1 MSQRP
6 TLPDFVD
13 EELLRAPLTFDQV
26 VDAVLDEW
34 RRTTPAAS
42 RMSTDPVRVLLQHR
56 NELVNDAVRELR
68 TRAQAELGG
77 QLPAP
82 AKPAAALPLKLELAL
97 IGEDEVSVD
106 VEVSRAVERVKSSAE
121 FELRELQAFTS
132 ALADDHNVSRDTN
145 PFRPEAYVRSLWVG
159 VSQLPMSQALQAA
172 FMRDA
177 AQPLSRTLRQAY
189 AAACTRLESQGVE
202 PAAYRTIVMAAVS
215 RAGFDGLGYTT
226 LEPKQLTELRHSMP
240 MPLDEGPALA
250 ALAGK
255 TTPAAPAVDPQLV
268 ELITRLFDAIQ
279 ASQRLPAA
287 AVPLVLRL
295 QPAALR
301 AAVRDPAMLESYEHP
316 VWRFLDQLGFMIA
329 AVPAA
334 DAERCVAY
342 CRQLVDHLAS
352 EPGTNAARL
361 EWGTGR
367 LVAFEKHLLE
377 TGIAAARP
385 DIERIR
391 AEIGAA
397 LQPIDVGTL
406 DTVPADLLPDLP
418 PPAPAPL
425 ALKPGDRLRAHL
437 HGEWRRLQLLWC
449 DPEADHW
456 LLRDIATDQTWVL
469 RQRALD
475 RLVAERLA
483 RPYRPRSL
491 VRDAAN
497 RVLQRLHV
505 GA

>member
-1 MSQRP
+1 MSHRP
-6 TLPDFVD
+6 TLPEFVD

-42 RMSTDPVRVLLQHR
+42 RMSVDPARVLANHR
-56 NELVNDAVRELR
+56 NDLVNEAVRELR
-68 TRAQAELGG
+68 ARAQAELGG
-77 QLPAP
+77 QVP
-82 AKPAAALPLKLELAL
+82 AKPATAAPAKLELAL

-121 FELRELQAFTS
+121 FELRELQTFTS
-132 ALADDHNVSRDTN
+132 ALADDLNVSRDTN

-177 AQPLSRTLRQAY
+177 ALPLSRTLRQAY

-202 PAAYRTIVMAAVS
+202 PAVYRTIVMAATS
-215 RAGFDGLGYTT
+215 RVGFETPSYTT

-255 TTPAAPAVDPQLV
+255 TAAAAPAVDPQLV
-268 ELITRLFDAIQ
+268 ELMTRLFDAIQ
-279 ASQRLPAA
+279 ANQRLPAA
-287 AVPLVLRL
+287 AMPLVLRL
-295 QPAALR
+295 QPAAMR
-301 AAVRDPAMLESYEHP
+301 AAMRDPSMLESYDHP

-329 AVPAA
+329 AAPAA
-334 DAERCVAY
+334 DTERCVAY
-342 CRQLVDHLAS
+342 CRQLVDHLVAES
-352 EPGTNAARL
+352 SSSPARF

-391 AEIGAA
+391 AEIGAKV
-397 LQPIDVGTL
+397 QPIDVGTL
-406 DTVPADLLPDLP
+406 DTVPAELLPDLP

-425 ALKPGDRLRAHL
+425 ALQPGDRLRAHL

>member
-1 MSQRP
+1 MTPRP
-6 TLPDFVD
+6 TLQDFVD
-13 EELLRAPLTFDQV
+13 DELLRAPLTLDQV
-26 VDAVLDEW
+26 VDAVVEQW

-42 RMSTDPVRVLLQHR
+42 RMSADPVRVLTQHR
-56 NELVNDAVRELR
+56 SDLINDAVRELR
-68 TRAQAELGG
+68 TRARAELTGTP
-77 QLPAP
+77 QAKAAPAAP
-82 AKPAAALPLKLELAL
+82 AKLALAL

-106 VEVSRAVERVKSSAE
+106 VEVSRAVERVKSAAE

-132 ALADDHNVSRDTN
+132 ALVDDVNVARDTN
-145 PFRPEAYVRSLWVG
+145 PFRPESYVRSLWVG
-159 VSQLPMSQALQAA
+159 VSGVPMSRALQAA

-177 AQPLSRTLRQAY
+177 ATPLSKTLRQTY
-189 AAACTRLESQGVE
+189 AAACTRLESQGVQ
-202 PAAYRTIVMAAVS
+202 PAAYRTIVLGATT
-215 RAGFDGLGYTT
+215 RGGLDLPNYTT
-226 LEPKQLTELRHSMP
+226 LNPQQLSELRHSMP
-240 MPLDEGPALA
+240 MPLDEGPTLA

-255 TTPAAPAVDPQLV
+255 PAAPQGVDPQLV
-268 ELITRLFDAIQ
+268 ELITRLFDAMQ
-279 ASQRLPAA
+279 ASKRLPAA
-287 AVPLVLRL
+287 AIPLVLRL
-295 QPAALR
+295 QPAAMR
-301 AAVRDPAMLESYEHP
+301 AAVRDPAMLESYDHP
-316 VWRFLDQLGFMIA
+316 VWRFMDQLGFMIEA
-329 AVPAA
+329 APAA

-352 EPGTNAARL
+352 EDQATAARF

-367 LVAFEKHLLE
+367 LVAFERHVLDQ
-377 TGIAAARP
+377 GIAAAGTAI
-385 DIERIR
+385 DRIR

-397 LQPIDVGTL
+397 HQPIDVGTL
-406 DTVPADLLPDLP
+406 DTVPAELLPDLP
-418 PPAPAPL
+418 PPAPAPI
-425 ALKPGDRLRAHL
+425 ALQPGDRLRAYL

-456 LLRDIATDQTWVL
+456 LLRDMATDQTWVL

-483 RPYRPRSL
+483 RAYQPRSL